1 MIVADASAMI
11 EVLVGGDTD
20 PALLDELT
28 GDIAA
33 PHVLDLEVLSVLRGL
48 TLAGKL
54 APETADRALQEYFQL
69 NIQRHSTA
77 LLAGRIW
84 HLRYQFTAYDASYL
98 ALAEA
103 LGVHYQT
110 VGYLERGEYSPSL
123 HLALRIARFFE
134 VPVESVFSLDDFPRL
149 Q

>member
-54 APETADRALQEYFQL
+54 APETADRALQGYFQL

-77 LLAGRIW
+77 LLAERIW
-84 HLRYQFTAYDASYL
+84 HLRHQFAAYDASYL

-103 LGVHYQT
+103 LGVPLIT
-110 VGYLERGEYSPSL
+110 CDKK
-123 HLALRIARFFE
+123 LAPPGHRAE
-134 VPVESVFSLDDFPRL
+134 VRLFPL
-149 Q
+149 

>member
-1 MIVADASAMI
+1 MIVVDASAMV
-11 EVLVGGDTD
+11 EALVGGDTD

-103 LGVHYQT
+103 LDVPLIT
-110 VGYLERGEYSPSL
+110 CDKK
-123 HLALRIARFFE
+123 LAPPGHRAE
-134 VPVESVFSLDDFPRL
+134 VRL
-149 Q
+149 FAL